1 MSLTRLKLWELESA
15 LEDVS
20 GFEKP
25 KILLEQYPTR
35 PHIASRM
42 LHTIQSSYGDV
53 EDKFVAD
60 LGCGAGVL
68 SIGASI
74 LGAGAVTGFEI
85 DPDAAEVAL
94 ENIRDAEVDNIDIVL
109 TDLTKCEEG
118 ADNRWCKKFDTVIM
132 NPPFGTKRNA
142 GIDMEFLKFAFSISS
157 TAVYSLHKS
166 STRDHIAKKAKQ
178 FGAKE
183 AKVIAQLKYD
193 LPASYKCHKKSS
205 LDIEVD
211 LWRFL
216 L

>member
-1 MSLTRLKLWELESA
+1 MSLTKLKLWELESV
-15 LEDVS
+15 LEDVD
-20 GFEKP
+20 GFQKP

-53 EDKFVAD
+53 QDKYVAD

-68 SIGASI
+68 AIGASI

-85 DPDAAEVAL
+85 DRDAADVAL
-94 ENIRDAEVDNIDIVL
+94 DNIRETEVDNIDIVL
-109 TDLTKCEEG
+109 TDITKCEGE
-118 ADNRWCKKFDTVIM
+118 DNKWSKKFDTVIM

-142 GIDMEFLKFAFSISS
+142 GIDIEFLKFAISISS

-205 LDIEVD
+205 VDIEVD